1 MTAGGYNFSSAVLS
15 QVRARVYLNAKT
27 QISCSSQPPNATAL
41 PAARCNARHPAR
53 GHGSPGATLFIY
65 RHPTR
70 EVVSSPSGGA
80 GAEGNTAPGAPPP
93 SLYKQVFLSSWPH
106 LPGTAAAERLPRPQL
121 PLAGLLQG
129 GSFFRGVI
137 CTREIQQAKS
147 YRVFLHTT
155 VETVTEL
162 YLSVTVVDAYLLFT
176 DCRILPITSL
186 VGTDTRRN
194 MHSGETITKDVY
206 TALSTFIV
214 LNTFQ

>member
-1 MTAGGYNFSSAVLS
+1 MPRHKLAAVLS
-15 QVRARVYLNAKT
+15 RPMPQHCPLHGVTPVTPRGDTVHQERLSSFTVTLLERWSPPPVVVLEQKVT
-27 QISCSSQPPNATAL
+27 QPLGRHLPASTSRYSLAAGHICLAL
-41 PAARCNARHPAR
+41 PLQNGC
-53 GHGSPGATLFIY
+53 
-65 RHPTR
+65 
-70 EVVSSPSGGA
+70 
-80 GAEGNTAPGAPPP
+80 
-93 SLYKQVFLSSWPH
+93 
-106 LPGTAAAERLPRPQL
+106 PRPQL

-129 GSFFRGVI
+129 VSFFRGVI

-176 DCRILPITSL
+176 DCRILPITAL